1 MNEYA
6 LITGA
11 SKGIGRSMA
20 LQLAGAG
27 YHLLLVSR
35 SEKDLK
41 ELSDLISNKH
51 HVKALYLPCDLS
63 ETGACAKVADW
74 CNNHTGE
81 LSILVNN
88 AGYGLFG
95 EFDQLPLEG
104 QSEMIRLN
112 INAVVELTHLLLP
125 ALKKQQKAYILNVAS
140 TAAYQAMP
148 TLAIYAA
155 TKSFILSYTR
165 ALRYELKDSTVSVT
179 CLSPGP
185 TETGFASRAGLDM
198 LAELAEKFNMQPDA
212 VARIGLK
219 GMFHKKPEIIPG
231 FVNKISAFGAGLLPK
246 SVVERISANLYK

>member
-1 MNEYA
+1 MKYA
-6 LITGA
+6 LVTGA
-11 SKGIGRSMA
+11 SKGIGKSLA
-20 LQLAGAG
+20 IQLAEAG

-35 SEKDLK
+35 SENDLK
-41 ELSDLISNKH
+41 ELSDLITGRYP
-51 HVKALYLPCDLS
+51 VKALYLPCDLS
-63 ETGACAKVADW
+63 ENGASAKVADW
-74 CNNHTGE
+74 CNSQTTE

-95 EFDQLPLEG
+95 EFDLLPLGG

-125 ALKKQQKAYILNVAS
+125 ILKKQPQSYILNVAS

-155 TKSFILSYTR
+155 TKSFVLSYSR
-165 ALRYELKDSTVSVT
+165 ALRYELKDSVVSVT

-198 LAELAEKFNMQPDA
+198 LADLAEKFNMQPDA

-219 GMFHKKPEIIPG
+219 GMFRKKTEIIPG
-231 FVNKISAFGAGLLPK
+231 FVNKVSAFGAGLLPK
-246 SVVERISANLYK
+246 SLVERISANLYK

>member
-112 INAVVELTHLLLP
+112 I
-125 ALKKQQKAYILNVAS
+125 
-140 TAAYQAMP
+140 
-148 TLAIYAA
+148 
-155 TKSFILSYTR
+155 
-165 ALRYELKDSTVSVT
+165 
-179 CLSPGP
+179 
-185 TETGFASRAGLDM
+185 
-198 LAELAEKFNMQPDA
+198 
-212 VARIGLK
+212 
-219 GMFHKKPEIIPG
+219 KKPIYLTLP
-231 FVNKISAFGAGLLPK
+231 VPLLTRPCLPWLYTPQP
-246 SVVERISANLYK
+246 NLLSFPTRVRSDMN

>member
-1 MNEYA
+1 MKYA
-6 LITGA
+6 LVTGA
-11 SKGIGRSMA
+11 SKGIGKSLA
-20 LQLAGAG
+20 IQLAAAG

-35 SEKDLK
+35 SDKDLK
-41 ELSDLISNKH
+41 ELSALITDRYP
-51 HVKALYLPCDLS
+51 VTALYLPCDLS
-63 ETGACAKVADW
+63 ENGACAKVADW
-74 CNNHTGE
+74 CNGLGAE
-81 LSILVNN
+81 LSVLVNN

-95 EFDQLPLEG
+95 NFDQIPLNG

-125 ALKKQQKAYILNVAS
+125 MLKKQTQSYILNVAS

-155 TKSFILSYTR
+155 TKSFVLSYSR
-165 ALRYELKDSTVSVT
+165 ALRYELKDSVVSVT

-185 TETGFASRAGLDM
+185 TETAFASRAGLDM
-198 LAELAEKFNMQPDA
+198 LADLAEKFNMQPDA

-219 GMFHKKPEIIPG
+219 GMFAKKTEIIAG

-246 SVVERISANLYK
+246 SLVERISANLYK

>member
-1 MNEYA
+1 MKYA
-6 LITGA
+6 LVTGA
-11 SKGIGRSMA
+11 SKGIGRSLA
-20 LQLAGAG
+20 IQLAEAG

-41 ELSDLISNKH
+41 ELSELITGKYQ
-51 HVKALYLPCDLS
+51 VKASYLPCDLS
-63 ETGACAKVADW
+63 EIAASTKVAGW
-74 CNNHTGE
+74 CDSLGVE
-81 LSILVNN
+81 VSVLVNN

-95 EFDQLPLEG
+95 KFEALSIQD

-125 ALKKQQKAYILNVAS
+125 LLKKQQQAYILNIAS

-155 TKSFILSYTR
+155 TKSFVLSYSR
-165 ALRYELKDSTVSVT
+165 ALKYELKNSPVSVT

-185 TETGFASRAGLDM
+185 TDTGFASRAGLDM
-198 LAELAEKFNMQPDA
+198 LAELAEKFNMQPDE
-212 VARIGLK
+212 VARVGLK
-219 GMFHKKPEIIPG
+219 GMFAKKAEIIPG

-246 SVVERISANLYK
+246 SIVERISANLYK

>member
-1 MNEYA
+1 MKYA
-6 LITGA
+6 LVTGA
-11 SKGIGRSMA
+11 SKGIGKSLA
-20 LQLAGAG
+20 IQLAEAG

-41 ELSDLISNKH
+41 ELSELITAKYS
-51 HVKALYLPCDLS
+51 VTALYLPCDLS
-63 ETGACAKVADW
+63 ENGASARVADW
-74 CNNHTGE
+74 CNGLGAE
-81 LSILVNN
+81 LNVLVNN

-95 EFDQLPLEG
+95 DFDQIPLSG

-125 ALKKQQKAYILNVAS
+125 LLKTQTQSYILNVAS

-155 TKSFILSYTR
+155 TKSFVLSYSR
-165 ALRYELKDSTVSVT
+165 ALRYELKDSVVSVT

-219 GMFHKKPEIIPG
+219 GMFAKKTEIIPG
-231 FVNKISAFGAGLLPK
+231 FVNKVSAFGAGLLPK
-246 SVVERISANLYK
+246 SLIERISANLYK

>member
-1 MNEYA
+1 MKYA
-6 LITGA
+6 LVTGA
-11 SKGIGRSMA
+11 SKGIGKSLA
-20 LQLAGAG
+20 IQLAEAG

-35 SEKDLK
+35 SENDLK
-41 ELSDLISNKH
+41 ELSDLITGRYP
-51 HVKALYLPCDLS
+51 VKALYLPCDLS
-63 ETGACAKVADW
+63 ENGASAKVADW
-74 CNNHTGE
+74 CNSQTTE

-95 EFDQLPLEG
+95 EFDLLPLSG

-125 ALKKQQKAYILNVAS
+125 ILKKQPQSYILNVAS

-155 TKSFILSYTR
+155 TKSFVLSYSR
-165 ALRYELKDSTVSVT
+165 ALRYELKDSVVSVT

-198 LAELAEKFNMQPDA
+198 LADLAEKFNMQPDA

-219 GMFHKKPEIIPG
+219 GMFRKKTEIIPG
-231 FVNKISAFGAGLLPK
+231 FVNKVSAFGAGLLPK
-246 SVVERISANLYK
+246 SLVERISANLYK